1 MLSVNALLVA
11 LTAFSALSSAAPSPI
26 NTPLHVPLT
35 RRASTRRS
43 TNSTVTMDRFSKAA
57 DFIRQKYGFIST
69 AEFQRRQSSTG
80 FAITNQGADTSYFG
94 TINIGTPSQSFD
106 VVLDTGS
113 SDLWLAGSS
122 CTQCPKGTPEFD
134 TSASSSLQS
143 SSDQVQINYGSGS
156 VIGTLAKD
164 TVSMGDFTVSD
175 QTMLVVDQMTSGLV
189 DGSIAGIMGL
199 AFQTIASTGAV
210 PFWQALIN
218 NNQFSSPE
226 MSVFLTRF
234 LDDAQAT
241 DEEPGGILTF
251 GGTNSTLFTGDID
264 FQDFPSGSTASYWLQ
279 SISAITVNGNTV
291 TPSSSEA
298 LAAIDTGT
306 TLIAGPSDAVAN
318 IWAQVEGSQAL
329 SGQMAGFFS
338 YPCNTN
344 VSVAFSF
351 GGQSWSI
358 NPDDMN
364 LGTVSKSQCLGG
376 IFDISQGTNIGSDS
390 SVPSWIVGDTFL
402 KNVYAVFRQ
411 NPASV
416 GFAQLSS
423 VAGGSDATGGAT
435 GSATF
440 SNTGV
445 PVPSGTG
452 TSGAISTIPS
462 PGPLSLALCLAGL
475 TTLLGGRLILA

>member
-113 SDLWLAGSS
+113 SDLWLAGSQ
-122 CTQCPKGTPEFD
+122 CTQCPTGTPEFD
-134 TSASSSLQS
+134 TSASSSIQT

-156 VIGTLAKD
+156 VIGNLAKD

-251 GGTNSTLFTGDID
+251 GGTNSTLFSGDID

-318 IWAQVEGSQAL
+318 IWSQVEGSQAL

-358 NPDDMN
+358 NPDDMKDR
-364 LGTVSKSQCLGG
+364 KS
-376 IFDISQGTNIGSDS
+376 
-390 SVPSWIVGDTFL
+390 VV
-402 KNVYAVFRQ
+402 
-411 NPASV
+411 
-416 GFAQLSS
+416 
-423 VAGGSDATGGAT
+423 
-435 GSATF
+435 
-440 SNTGV
+440 
-445 PVPSGTG
+445 
-452 TSGAISTIPS
+452 
-462 PGPLSLALCLAGL
+462 
-475 TTLLGGRLILA
+475 